1 MTKSIFAFDLNGR
14 DYRKAAC
21 GNCFHYDSETKE
33 CPILQDTVMPGEHG
47 CLLLLDNFVDRGVV
61 VPEGITYIPSR
72 KGVREAHIAGAYT
85 THIFETEHFIKL
97 SMEFPEV
104 LAGPVTSLSDYNFA
118 LAPEVLRRPKLAII
132 YNLSGKPTYLD
143 NGVNEEGKPCSIQDM
158 KAAAAQLRTSL
169 VIAPDVVG
177 DSKATLT
184 MLPVFENEFD
194 PALILPVIHGTTL
207 SDILNCAERVYERG
221 YVRVAVP
228 YAGVVGSKAPLAM
241 MAKVRSFVVGCVVQM
256 GFSSIHLLGT
266 TSLEEFVFYRLRPE
280 VKRHLLSIDT
290 GMPVSLGLRG
300 TRYPMELVA
309 KEKSTM
315 ATMESLS
322 TEKQLEDIFY
332 NIAFLR
338 TLL

>member
-1 MTKSIFAFDLNGR
+1 MTKSIFAFDLNGL

-21 GNCFHYDSETKE
+21 GNCFHYDSITKE
-33 CPILQDTVMPGEHG
+33 CPILQDTVRPGEHG
-47 CLLLLDNFVDRGVV
+47 CLLLLDNFADRGFTI
-61 VPEGITYIPSR
+61 PEGITYIPSR

-85 THIFETEHFIKL
+85 THIFAVEHFIKL

-104 LAGPVTSLSDYNFA
+104 LAGPITKLSDYNFA
-118 LAPEVLRRPKLAII
+118 LAPEVLRRPQLASI

-143 NGVNEEGKPCSIQDM
+143 NGVNEEGKPCSIPEIK
-158 KAAAAQLRTSL
+158 KAAESLRTSL

-177 DSKATLT
+177 DSRATLSV
-184 MLPVFENEFD
+184 LPAFENEFD

-207 SDILNCAERVYERG
+207 SDILHCAERVYGRG
-221 YVRVAVP
+221 YTRVAVP
-228 YAGVVGSKAPLAM
+228 YAGVVGSKAPLAI

-290 GMPVSLGLRG
+290 GMPVGLGLRG

-315 ATMESLS
+315 AVMESLS